1 MDTIYKP
8 QSRHKTIHLFTIL
21 SLLLSPLTVMS
32 QSIELGYPIEIQG
45 ECRASELQSDCRIKL
60 TGNTTLIVDKDYYVR
75 EITASSDLYDLTIK
89 TMRTV
94 NQQYPNG
101 KTYTLTVDQN
111 NKNTPAVKVRNLTIT
126 GDGNTVISGR
136 DMGVQLNQ
144 NGKLTCS
151 YTKAN
156 ISSRNDGFA
165 IQGLRGNSVLIESS
179 TVNISSERYAFAG
192 YMTDLYSTPELKSF
206 TVKEGSDVTVN
217 GSIGLLFPTLVSSS
231 NFSLGEFNVEGGTV
245 ILNNRQGMTTLYAD
259 KVNLTGGKI
268 TVNQGG
274 SFSLHDLD
282 SGINAFEL
290 NVSNCELNVNT
301 NWHGIIAYSFNID
314 NAKVNVH
321 AGTKSEAIRVRNNI
335 KILGA
340 QTEVEAVGYTCGI
353 SANNIDIQCKKL
365 YASAKNKGSLGLYAR
380 NKLNIDLLDAN
391 SYYQIASANMNPCHA
406 EGGIFMKKPCDI
418 SVNSAEAIYHEG
430 EKEFER
436 TMVIGYGNVLTMMA
450 PQAWKAFSIPVQTE
464 VVYVGDTRK
473 ISLGSAKDKITWE
486 NPSINFALCR
496 GTTIDDG
503 VPYTRY
509 DGISPTWQQDYTFQS
524 GDAGYTYFG
533 MFSVD
538 PCQSWAY
545 AGWAYE
551 VRKRDNTLAPLAP
564 SLAYRSGSLYIDN
577 PHHTTTEVNGKSVEL
592 RQEYL
597 MFTSLQDASKFTEAD
612 WANAK
617 TPEQFSSAYKMA
629 SVSSGQHLYVYTR
642 YKANDYFNAG
652 KVVAYK
658 SISTGSVGT
667 EMTGIQLEAAGVNNK
682 IQFDQNGPLLA
693 YIVPKNT
700 IVRVRE
706 YPEPVNAS
714 DFVGTSGAFWVLAQD
729 GIKTL
734 YEDESLTREI
744 VKDDSHFYKEVYF
757 KAENVTTKW
766 NDTYRVSVTDKDYTT
781 VYFVVTEDETT
792 VPLLDIISPT
802 MIYVKAGEIKEVPL
816 DIFPASTTQELSV
829 SQLSSMNVTG
839 NDQGPSPQFTFN
851 TEKKSVTIDCTQV
864 RPGYAARV
872 MCNSVAPFYVY
883 VVASEQDGLD
893 VTPRQAMIDPADGSI
908 QLTAS
913 VTPSTAGT
921 VEWNFSGGDG
931 HLVSPVFTPSSA
943 TGISWKSSDTRIATV
958 DGNGLVTL
966 TDNPDI
972 VGKEVTI
979 TATCNGFTASST
991 LTVAGQ
997 KYDLWVKG
1005 IQVNSVNQND
1015 ILGDGT
1021 ASFAGNTLTLN
1032 DATINA
1038 ADAALAIQSTLPEL
1052 NIELHGNNTLTSQN
1066 TIAAVVL
1073 DNATISGDGTLTVE
1087 VPQSSAAIWVG
1098 NCTLTE
1104 SVTVKARGQAAGIFS
1119 IAGTIAVNTPEA
1131 TLHSWGGTY
1140 SLAALNIVGEVVEPE
1155 GAIITVTEG
1164 EDGSSSVVTDASGT
1178 PVASQWVVVKGS
1190 EGVDSHLKG
1199 DVNEDGKVD
1208 ISDIVAVINQIA
1220 GTATYRY
1227 ADVNEDTKVDISD
1240 IVAIINIIAEQ

>member
-1 MDTIYKP
+1 M
-8 QSRHKTIHLFTIL
+8 
-21 SLLLSPLTVMS
+21 SLLMMMVLLLWPAKSHARPFDDVY
-32 QSIELGYPIEIQG
+32 QDIQG
-45 ECRASELQSDCRIKL
+45 EVYASQLLIDPNSVYIGRLRLK
-60 TGNTTLIVDKDYYVR
+60 GNTTLYVNTAIYPR
-75 EITASSDLYDLTIK
+75 EIVGDYDLTIIHQPK
-89 TMRTV
+89 S
-94 NQQYPNG
+94 YASFF
-101 KTYTLTVDQN
+101 LIVDQDS
-111 NKNTPAVKVRNLTIT
+111 KKTPAVSVKNLTIKGEGT
-126 GDGNTVISGR
+126 TEISGYNQ
-136 DMGVQLNQ
+136 GVRLAEGGCLSIENT
-144 NGKLTCS
+144 NVSITARNEGSAILGVKSNSVTIDNS
-151 YTKAN
+151 SVS
-156 ISSRNDGFA
+156 ISSGY
-165 IQGLRGNSVLIESS
+165 
-179 TVNISSERYAFAG
+179 YAFMG
-192 YMTDLYSTPELKSF
+192 LVDNGLNSDPDLKSF
-206 TVKEGSDVTVN
+206 IVKGADSKVSIT
-217 GSIGLLFPTLVSSS
+217 GSIGLLMPTRQLSPA
-231 NFSLGEFNVEGGTV
+231 FQIGLFRVEDGTV
-245 ILNNRQGMTTLYAD
+245 TVNGCKNGPTTIYANKMELLGG
-259 KVNLTGGKI
+259 KVNI
-268 TVNQGG
+268 TQSGAC
-274 SFSLHDLD
+274 SLHDLD

-301 NWHGIIAYSFNID
+301 NWHGIIADSEFNID

-391 SYYQIASANMNPCHA
+391 SCYQIASANMNPCHA

-503 VPYTRY
+503 VLYTRY
-509 DGISPTWQQDYTFQS
+509 DGISPIWQQDYTFLS

-538 PCQSWAY
+538 PCLGWAY

-551 VRKRDNTLAPLAP
+551 VRKRENKLAPLAP

-617 TPEQFSSAYKMA
+617 TPEQFSSAFKMA

-667 EMTGIQLEAAGVNNK
+667 ELTGIQLEAVGVNNK
-682 IQFDQNGPLLA
+682 IQFDQNGPMLA

-734 YEDESLTREI
+734 YEDESLTKEI

-781 VYFVVTEDETT
+781 VYFVVTEDAST
-792 VPLLDIISPT
+792 VPLIAIISPT
-802 MIYVKAGEIKEVPL
+802 MIHVKAGEIKEVPL

-829 SQLSSMNVTG
+829 SQLSSVNVAWD
-839 NDQGPSPQFTFN
+839 DQGPSPQFTYN

-864 RPGYAARV
+864 KPGYAAQV
-872 MCNSVAPFYVY
+872 VCNSVDRFYVY
-883 VVASEQDGLD
+883 VEAPEQDGLD
-893 VTPRQAMIDPADGSI
+893 VTPRQASIDPVAGCI

-913 VTPSTAGT
+913 TTPSTAGT
-921 VEWNFSGGDG
+921 VEWNYSGAGYT
-931 HLVSPVFTPSSA
+931 VSPVFTPSSA
-943 TGISWKSSDTRIATV
+943 TGISWKSSDTGIATV

-972 VGKEVTI
+972 LGKEVTI

-991 LTVAGQ
+991 LTVEGQ
-997 KYDLWVKG
+997 KYDLWVGG
-1005 IQVNSVNQND
+1005 IQVTTVNQND

-1032 DATINA
+1032 NATVNA
-1038 ADAALAIQSTLPEL
+1038 SGTDLAIQSTLPEL

-1066 TIAAVVL
+1066 TIAAVAL

-1140 SLAALNIVGEVVEPE
+1140 SLAALNIVGEVVEPD

-1164 EDGSSSVVTDASGT
+1164 EDGSSSVVTDASGA
-1178 PVASQWVVVKGS
+1178 PIASQWVVVRGS
-1190 EGVDSHLKG
+1190 EGVDGHLKG